1 MQQAKKMSIFCL
13 NPFGTGQCLTTGNGV
28 LIQLLER
35 VSIPLEQGNVLR
47 RRKGRKVKGRA
58 SKSQSLWNRAMSYDQ
73 LKQFIKRKKHVSQS
87 LWNRAMS
94 YDEGYILTI
103 KPIKCL
109 NPFGTGQCL
118 TTVTW

>member
-1 MQQAKKMSIFCL
+1 
-13 NPFGTGQCLTTGNGV
+13 
-28 LIQLLER
+28 
-35 VSIPLEQGNVLR
+35 
-47 RRKGRKVKGRA
+47 
-58 SKSQSLWNRAMSYDQ
+58 MSYDQ

-118 TTVTW
+118 TTEKNSIGKLYHYRLNPFGTGQCLTTMYEILKIGYRMSQSLWNRAMSYDFR